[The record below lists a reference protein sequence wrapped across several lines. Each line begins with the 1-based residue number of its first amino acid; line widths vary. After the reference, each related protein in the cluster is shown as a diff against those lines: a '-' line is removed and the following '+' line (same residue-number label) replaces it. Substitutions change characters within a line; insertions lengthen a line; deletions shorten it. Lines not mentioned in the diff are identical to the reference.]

1 MCLICHSDLGEDF
14 HHFSLS
20 TRSELL
26 FPSSFESNRIGEVAP
41 LRVTATELWKE
52 TFGITL
58 TKTYLYVQL
67 QFDKYTANIWYKC
80 KTSGDWGRK
89 VEVMAH
95 CGSVFF
101 APHWLR
107 PAPQNCARMIHRT
120 TFVFM
125 KESDD
130 EKPGA

>member
-1 MCLICHSDLGEDF
+1 MIDLTFSLGKDFPHS
-14 HHFSLS
+14 SLS

-26 FPSSFESNRIGEVAP
+26 FPSFESNRIGEVAP

-80 KTSGDWGRK
+80 KTSGDWG
-89 VEVMAH
+89 
-95 CGSVFF
+95 
-101 APHWLR
+101 
-107 PAPQNCARMIHRT
+107 
-120 TFVFM
+120 
-125 KESDD
+125 
-130 EKPGA
+130 